1 MIESERN
8 SPEDLV
14 PLPFESQ
21 FIYSHSRI
29 YLWDPLVGDGL
40 LTLKSK
46 TKQEDQ
52 LYPSSTLTG
61 KRKFHFHENKS
72 TSRKTSHK
80 RHKRLIVIHIPSST
94 LGPSFDPGE
103 DTNYTV
109 RWRRRIRRSSPV
121 QLHHYVITRE
131 LPSSQSVSHL
141 PLHTST
147 WWSPPPITPL
157 VISNPTGR

>member
-1 MIESERN
+1 M
-8 SPEDLV
+8 
-14 PLPFESQ
+14 
-21 FIYSHSRI
+21 
-29 YLWDPLVGDGL
+29 GDGL
-40 LTLKSK
+40 LTLNSTSK

-72 TSRKTSHK
+72 TPRKTSHK

-94 LGPSFDPGE
+94 LGLSFDPGE

-109 RWRRRIRRSSPV
+109 RWRRRVWRSSPV

-131 LPSSQSVSHL
+131 LLSSQSPS
-141 PLHTST
+141 ST
-147 WWSPPPITPL
+147 WWSPPIIPL
-157 VISNPTGR
+157 DINNPTDGNLIERVKYP